1 MVFSA
6 FCFPAKAGIHLLPV
20 PLAAMVLDG
29 PQSESR
35 ASLCPTQGHVH
46 SEGDKRV

>member
-1 MVFSA
+1 MAFSL
-6 FCFPAKAGIHLLPV
+6 CFPAKAGIHLLPV
-20 PLAAMVLDG
+20 PLDAMVLDG

-35 ASLCPTQGHVH
+35 ASLRPAQGHVH

>member
-1 MVFSA
+1 MMSISP

-20 PLAAMVLDG
+20 PLDAIVLDG
-29 PQSESR
+29 P
-35 ASLCPTQGHVH
+35 LPPQGHVH